1 MSLSSD
7 RILKCFLVWLPCLV
21 SGVAAAQV
29 SIEEFIHSA
38 QADYEVR
45 TFENQRTFLNRKTY
59 RLPPLRELE
68 FRYQNQEFLDTR
80 NEYALR
86 ISPANPFE
94 MRATSKYYKEVQ
106 TSLLFEREVALKEA
120 LLDRYYTIIDYVY
133 YTELRDLSIRGQQSL
148 NKQVSLLEQRSASS
162 YFDADDYAKLKVE
175 QLDYEAKFLE
185 YEYELINQVN
195 RIERLYPIAH
205 RRDISWNPS
214 LVLSVNRVK
223 AVVDSISAAAVRP
236 TFVEYQRQLIKVAQS
251 QYNLEKSNINLGFGQ
266 LEYDSRRAGENRSPF
281 NVSFGITIPVMNPN
295 KPDMARRRMQ
305 LIEAELDHEEA
316 EQETNKD
323 ILIYEDKL
331 TRLVNSYSRIE
342 QRIDELGKSSLAQNL
357 SAIKGGDPILIV
369 QFEERLRKLEMLL
382 IKIRNDILIT
392 YIEYLAFSDLL
403 QKEPLV
409 NYLSPRL
416 VEIHD

>member
-7 RILKCFLVWLPCLV
+7 RILKCFLVCLPCLV